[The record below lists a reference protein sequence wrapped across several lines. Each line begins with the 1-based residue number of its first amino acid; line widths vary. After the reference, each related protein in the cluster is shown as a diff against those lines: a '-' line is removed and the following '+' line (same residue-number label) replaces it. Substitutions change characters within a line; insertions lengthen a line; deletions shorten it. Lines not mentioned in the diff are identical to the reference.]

1 LRFTILA
8 MGIRPSQFAAL
19 ASGYAIGDAH
29 RKRRRMT
36 RMAGRDSVR
45 VGCGAGT
52 SDDRLE
58 PALELAER
66 GDIDYLVFEC
76 LAERTIA
83 RENLARRN
91 NPELGYAPSLHDR
104 MPLVLPACIER
115 GIRIVSN
122 MGAANPTGGAR
133 AVRRHAKE
141 LGLREVSC
149 AVVVGDDVREVVK
162 RMPELPL
169 METGEPLETL
179 LPRMV
184 SANAYL
190 GADTVKAALDT
201 RADVVLTGRVADPSL
216 FLGTLM
222 HHFDW
227 DYQDWPHMAA
237 GTIAGH
243 LLECSGSVTGGCFA
257 WPGKKEVAGL
267 ASLGFPYADVT
278 ADGTVHIGKP
288 DGSGGRVDVMTC
300 TEQLIYEMHDPA
312 NYITPDC
319 VLDITGV
326 TLHNAGEDRVRV
338 EGMRAKPRTDT
349 YKVTV
354 GYFDGWIGEGEVS
367 YAGPDAPDRAQLGG
381 EIVRDRL
388 RMRGFSYDDFRIDL
402 IGMSSLHGAMD
413 MRPIPYE
420 VRLRVAGR
428 AQDRKA
434 AHAVGF
440 EVRTLHV
447 NGPGSAGGGMD
458 PKVRQVLAVRSVLLP
473 RRYVNPQILVEGVA

>member
-1 LRFTILA
+1 MA
-8 MGIRPSQFAAL
+8 
-19 ASGYAIGDAH
+19 
-29 RKRRRMT
+29 KRH
-36 RMAGRDSVR
+36 SVR

-66 GDIDYLVFEC
+66 GGIDYLVFEC

-83 RENLARRN
+83 RENLARSRD
-91 NPELGYAPSLHDR
+91 PELGYAPSLHDR
-104 MPLVLPACIER
+104 MPLVLPACVAND
-115 GIRIVSN
+115 IRIVSN
-122 MGAANPTGGAR
+122 MGAANPASAAR
-133 AVRRHAKE
+133 AVRREARD
-141 LGLREVSC
+141 LGLRDISC
-149 AVVVGDDVREVVK
+149 SVVVGDDVSEVVK

-190 GADTVKAALDT
+190 GADLVKAALDT
-201 RADVVLTGRVADPSL
+201 GADVVMTGRVADPSL
-216 FLGTLM
+216 FVGTIM
-222 HHFDW
+222 HEFGW
-227 DYQDWPHMAA
+227 DYQDWPRLAA
-237 GTIAGH
+237 GTVAGH

-257 WPGKKEVAGL
+257 WPGKKDVEGL
-267 ASLGFPYADVT
+267 ASLGFPYADVSD
-278 ADGTVHIGKP
+278 DGSVHIGKP
-288 DGSGGRVDVMTC
+288 EGSGGRVDVMTC

-319 VLDITGV
+319 VLDITEV
-326 TLHNAGEDRVRV
+326 RLSQAGENRVKV
-338 EGMRAKPRTDT
+338 EGMRAKPRTAT

-367 YAGPDAPDRAQLGG
+367 YAGPDAVARARLAG

-388 RMRGFSYDDFRIDL
+388 KMRGFSYDDFRIDL
-402 IGMSSLHGAMD
+402 IGMSSLHGRLD
-413 MRPIPYE
+413 DRPVPYE

-458 PKVRQVLAVRSVLLP
+458 PKVRQVLAVKSVLLP
-473 RRYVNPQILVEGVA
+473 RRYVNPQILVEGEVA

>member
-1 LRFTILA
+1 MEF
-8 MGIRPSQFAAL
+8 G
-19 ASGYAIGDAH
+19 
-29 RKRRRMT
+29 RRRIMSRRET
-36 RMAGRDSVR
+36 VR

-58 PALELAER
+58 PALELAEK
-66 GDIDYLVFEC
+66 GEIDYLVFEC

-83 RENLARRN
+83 RENLARSRD
-91 NPELGYAPSLHDR
+91 PELGYAPSLHER
-104 MPLVLPACIER
+104 MPLVLPACVER
-115 GIRIVSN
+115 NIRIVSN
-122 MGAANPTGGAR
+122 MGAANPAAGAR
-133 AVRRHAKE
+133 AVRKHAAD
-141 LGLREVSC
+141 LGLRDIAC
-149 AVVVGDDVREVVK
+149 AVVVGDDIGEIVK

-201 RADVVLTGRVADPSL
+201 GADVVLTGRVADPSL
-216 FLGTLM
+216 FLGTVM

-227 DYQDWPHMAA
+227 DYQVWPRLAA
-237 GTIAGH
+237 GTVAGH

-257 WPGKKEVAGL
+257 WPGKKEVEGL
-267 ASLGFPYADVT
+267 ARLGFPLADVG
-278 ADGTVHIGKP
+278 ADGLVCIGKP
-288 DGSGGRVDVMTC
+288 EGSGGRVDVMTC

-319 VLDITGV
+319 VLDITDV
-326 TLHNAGEDRVRV
+326 TLHQAGADRVRV

-367 YAGPDAPDRAQLGG
+367 YAGPDAVARARLGG
-381 EIVRDRL
+381 EVVRERL
-388 RMRGFSYDDFRIDL
+388 KMRGFSYDDFRIDL
-402 IGMSSLHGAMD
+402 IGMSSLHGALEA
-413 MRPIPYE
+413 RPVPYE

-458 PKVRQVLAVRSVLLP
+458 PKVRQVLAVKSVLLP
-473 RRYVNPQILVEGVA
+473 RRYVNPQILMEGEV

>member
-1 LRFTILA
+1 
-8 MGIRPSQFAAL
+8 MS
-19 ASGYAIGDAH
+19 
-29 RKRRRMT
+29 RRET
-36 RMAGRDSVR
+36 VR
-45 VGCGAGT
+45 LGCGAGT

-58 PALELAER
+58 PALELAEK

-83 RENLARRN
+83 RENLARSRD
-91 NPELGYAPSLHDR
+91 PELGYAPSLHER
-104 MPLVLPACIER
+104 MPLVLPACVER
-115 GIRIVSN
+115 NIRIVSN
-122 MGAANPTGGAR
+122 MGAANPAAGAR
-133 AVRRHAKE
+133 AARRHARE
-141 LGLREVSC
+141 LGLRDIAC
-149 AVVVGDDVREVVK
+149 AVVVGDDVGEVVK

-169 METGEPLETL
+169 METGEPLEAL

-201 RADVVLTGRVADPSL
+201 GADVVLTGRVADPSL

-227 DYQDWPHMAA
+227 DYQDWPLLAA
-237 GTIAGH
+237 GTVAGH

-257 WPGKKEVAGL
+257 WPGKKEVEGL
-267 ASLGFPYADVT
+267 AHLGFPFADVT
-278 ADGTVHIGKP
+278 ADGSVHIGKP
-288 DGSGGRVDVMTC
+288 AGSGGRVDVMTC

-319 VLDITGV
+319 VLDITDV
-326 TLHNAGEDRVRV
+326 MLHQAGKDRVRV

-367 YAGPDAPDRAQLGG
+367 YAGPDAVARARLGG
-381 EIVRDRL
+381 EIVRERL
-388 RMRGFSYDDFRIDL
+388 KMRGFCYDDFRIDL
-402 IGMSSLHGAMD
+402 IGMSSLHGAPET
-413 MRPIPYE
+413 RPVPYE

-458 PKVRQVLAVRSVLLP
+458 PKVRQVLAVKSVLLP
-473 RRYVNPQILVEGVA
+473 RRYVNPQILMEGEV

>member
-1 LRFTILA
+1 MSSRGT
-8 MGIRPSQFAAL
+8 
-19 ASGYAIGDAH
+19 
-29 RKRRRMT
+29 
-36 RMAGRDSVR
+36 VR

-58 PALELAER
+58 PALELAEK

-83 RENLARRN
+83 RENLARSRD
-91 NPELGYAPSLHDR
+91 PDLGYAPSLHER
-104 MPLVLPACIER
+104 MPLVLPACVER
-115 GIRIVSN
+115 NVRIVSN
-122 MGAANPTGGAR
+122 MGAANPAGGAR
-133 AVRRHAKE
+133 AVRQHARE
-141 LGLREVSC
+141 LGLRDIAC
-149 AVVVGDDVREVVK
+149 AVVVGDDVGEIVK

-169 METGEPLETL
+169 METGEPLEAL

-201 RADVVLTGRVADPSL
+201 GADVVLTGRVADPSL
-216 FLGTLM
+216 FLGTAM

-227 DYQDWPHMAA
+227 DYQDWPLVAA
-237 GTIAGH
+237 GTVAGH

-257 WPGKKEVAGL
+257 WPGKKEVEGL
-267 ASLGFPYADVT
+267 ARLGFPLADIS
-278 ADGTVHIGKP
+278 ADGSVHISKP
-288 DGSGGRVDVMTC
+288 VGSGGRVDVMTC

-319 VLDITGV
+319 VLDITDV
-326 TLHNAGEDRVRV
+326 TLHQAGEDRVRV

-367 YAGPDAPDRAQLGG
+367 YAGPDAVSRATLGG
-381 EIVRDRL
+381 EVVRERL
-388 RMRGFSYDDFRIDL
+388 KMRGFSYDDFRVDL
-402 IGMSSLHGAMD
+402 IGMSSLHGAPD
-413 MRPIPYE
+413 TRPVPYE
-420 VRLRVAGR
+420 IRLRVAGR

-458 PKVRQVLAVRSVLLP
+458 PKVRQVVAVKSVLLP
-473 RRYVNPQILVEGVA
+473 RRYVNPQILIEDEV